1 MRWWGRTRRSKRKN
15 ERRRCARR
23 SHPEPFHSR
32 LPALLHETHHGHTH
46 ATATRLDAG
55 ARTAVECCARHL
67 PDRRVRSCRSSY
79 RGSGTR
85 GGSGRSAGR
94 REGGGGVP
102 LARHLPD
109 RQVRSCRRSYRR
121 AGTRGGSCRSAGRRE
136 GGDGVPLAR
145 HLPDRRVRSCRSSY
159 RRAGTRGGSCRSA
172 GRREGGGGVP
182 LARHFPDRRVRSC
195 RSSYRGPGRVAVH
208 VGAPAGAKAAVRRA
222 HASTPPRRRTPA
234 GARSLSASAG
244 TAHLPSGAG
253 RT

>member
-85 GGSGRSAGR
+85 GGSCRSAGR
-94 REGGGGVP
+94 REGGG
-102 LARHLPD
+102 
-109 RQVRSCRRSYRR
+109 
-121 AGTRGGSCRSAGRRE
+121 
-136 GGDGVPLAR
+136 GVPLAR

-182 LARHFPDRRVRSC
+182 LARHLPDRRVRSC
-195 RSSYRGPGRVAVH
+195 RSSYRRAGTRGGSCRSAGRREGGGQASARLYATAPPNTGRCAKPVCISRNSASSFRG
-208 VGAPAGAKAAVRRA
+208 GANMKPWTRSQPMSMRRSSWA
-222 HASTPPRRRTPA
+222 SCSTP
-234 GARSLSASAG
+234 SATVMNSK
-244 TAHLPSGAG
+244 
-253 RT
+253 